1 MFCISERIF
10 NIITFLFM
18 IFYCIS
24 YFCND
29 FSCVEPCFLFLGS
42 IGIASF
48 FSEFLAHVTLFV
60 FKGEK

>member
-24 YFCND
+24 YLCND

-48 FSEFLAHVTLFV
+48 FSEFIVYVILFPHER
-60 FKGEK
+60 KK